1 MQGTTV
7 QWVWLEHSYLSC
19 AGISFLYHLHQYNLL
34 LFPHKW
40 RAYKKLIKAEIYVWV
55 ENCCSSFELVQ
66 KVKYYS
72 IFLKFGKFLLLLFF
86 LFSHHCLCIM
96 MLDFRFHFLTF
107 NKKLCNVFSLS
118 NVCNR
123 IFVRK
128 HVQHVV
134 DIDYTTLVNSYLYES
149 ECHCYGE

>member
-1 MQGTTV
+1 M
-7 QWVWLEHSYLSC
+7 
-19 AGISFLYHLHQYNLL
+19 
-34 LFPHKW
+34 
-40 RAYKKLIKAEIYVWV
+40 

-123 IFVRK
+123 IFVRE

-134 DIDYTTLVNSYLYES
+134 DIDYTTLVNSYCTCMNQNVIAMGNSKLGMLLNVCRNISVHLAIIMKYCRFFKEFA
-149 ECHCYGE
+149 

>member
-1 MQGTTV
+1 MNCSNKFRDYARFCWILNFVLINQFVHVWGTTA

-107 NKKLCNVFSLS
+107 NKKV
-118 NVCNR
+118 
-123 IFVRK
+123 
-128 HVQHVV
+128 VQ
-134 DIDYTTLVNSYLYES
+134 
-149 ECHCYGE
+149 CFFPF